1 MMTTA
6 KQSLLNQTLQNK
18 TLVKAIAGI
27 SNVDLTSVGMVVT
40 AANQAGVKAVDVAA
54 TPEVVAH
61 ARALTDAILF
71 ASSVDPQALLTAV
84 EAGADV
90 AELGN
95 FDGLYAQGQFFG
107 AEAVLA
113 LAQETMVLIGEKAPV
128 CVTIPGHLSVTVQL
142 ELLAKLK
149 AMGCFM
155 VQTEGA
161 IRLLGSTP
169 EVKLLA
175 TTEKALLAIEN
186 AKVLAKANILPVM
199 AASGLNASNVGLAIS
214 AGAVAVGIGSAINQ
228 LSTVEAMV
236 AELSAIQKAVT
247 ATAAQ
252 AVLAVAV

>member
-1 MMTTA
+1 MTNA
-6 KQSLLNQTLQNK
+6 KTSLLKQAIENR

-27 SNVDLTSVGMVVT
+27 NNVDLASVEAVVT
-40 AANQAGVKAVDVAA
+40 AANQAGIQAIDVAA

-71 ASSVDPQALLTAV
+71 ASSISPKALLTAI

-113 LAQETMVLIGEKAPV
+113 LAQETMALIGDKAPV

-142 ELLAKLK
+142 ALLSQLK

-169 EVKLLA
+169 EVKMLA

-199 AASGLNASNVGLAIS
+199 AASGLNASNVGLAIK
-214 AGAVAVGIGSAINQ
+214 AGAVAVGIGAAINQ
-228 LSTVEAMV
+228 LTTVEAMV
-236 AELSAIQKAVT
+236 AELTAVQQAVRT
-247 ATAAQ
+247 TAAN

>member
-1 MMTTA
+1 MTKLA
-6 KQSLLNQTLQNK
+6 LLQQTIANR

-27 SNVDLTSVGMVVT
+27 NNVDLASVEAVVT
-40 AANQAGVKAVDVAA
+40 AANQAGVQAIDVAA

-61 ARALTDAILF
+61 ARALTNAILF
-71 ASSVDPQALLTAV
+71 ASSVSPNALLTAV

-107 AEAVLA
+107 AEAVLK
-113 LAQETMVLIGEKAPV
+113 LAQETMALIGDKAPV

-149 AMGCFM
+149 TMGCFM

-175 TTEKALLAIEN
+175 NTEKALLAIEN

-199 AASGLNASNVGLAIS
+199 AASGLNASNVSLAIAS
-214 AGAVAVGIGSAINQ
+214 GAVAVGIGAAVNQ
-228 LSTVEAMV
+228 LSTVNAM
-236 AELSAIQKAVT
+236 AEELKAIQQAVT
-247 ATAAQ
+247 FTAGKAT
-252 AVLAVAV
+252 LAVAV

>member
-1 MMTTA
+1 MTNA
-6 KQSLLNQTLQNK
+6 KLSLLKKAIENR

-27 SNVDLTSVGMVVT
+27 NNVDLASVEAVVT
-40 AANQAGVKAVDVAA
+40 AANQAGVQAIDVAA

-61 ARALTDAILF
+61 ARALTEAILF
-71 ASSVDPQALLTAV
+71 ASSVEPKALLAAV

-107 AEAVLA
+107 AEAVLK
-113 LAQETMVLIGEKAPV
+113 LAQETLSLIGDKAPV

-142 ELLAKLK
+142 ELLANLK
-149 AMGCFM
+149 TMGCFM

-199 AASGLNASNVGLAIS
+199 AASGLNASNVALAIK
-214 AGAVAVGIGSAINQ
+214 AGAVAVGIGASINQ

-236 AELSAIQKAVT
+236 EELKAIQQAVT
-247 ATAAQ
+247 LTAGVAT
-252 AVLAVAV
+252 LAVAV